1 MRLNNNW
8 MKHHGKLIRLILLS
22 VVALVLVFT
31 LCKRCTQVGGPSANE
46 IYVPDSDEG
55 FVKKAN
61 MLLEHLI
68 EQGNEEHPK
77 VKPHSISQLKERYPA
92 LEFALP
98 YSGDAVEGARAADI
112 RLVAIN
118 PDSIRDEKDRK
129 FYYNSDIPA
138 LLEQQRK
145 QLGERIFRI
154 KFSSVDNLVIE
165 KVEVNASMFKLALVK
180 DPWNGNVMAAEDALF
195 PKENHC
201 FLAWGKS
208 VVPVK
213 QSKEGHIATG
223 GGHEKV
229 VVIDNNTHTITMK
242 NGKPVAYYDL
252 YKAFLADTTTI
263 CVRIPGSNETA
274 LYVDYMEQGKVRLR
288 PVGCYCQPYDQA
300 GPLHLIVPQSAAM
313 KGEVCKLEK
322 ELKLVLTSSKE
333 KEKLCEL
340 TITRDNPMQTL
351 SMLTYSN
358 QGRTRYDIAP
368 QLTDRFTQQIIKGLS
383 STLTNTVYEDT
394 VNLTIDPL
402 MSLEMERELE
412 KYANQLKNKGLFYK
426 DDQWELS
433 LTVMDMATGDVLA
446 APYYRSSDKGL
457 DYDLAISR
465 KNPALTRRFI
475 GSTFKPLVALA
486 AVLTKPELANLSTTN
501 DYNLLEQEGNSK
513 RKAMFYGH
521 KTTAWS
527 TKGGAAGFWNGC
539 SSMSDFF
546 ARSDD
551 VYPVALVAK
560 ALNYGQAGSPFKFTT
575 NEVYLETNNN
585 FSWPGAKFVST
596 LDHLYTLPSMK
607 EYLVHDSLQMA
618 SYVWDNLNLKT
629 DAFYGLDNVSPDPT
643 LFHYENFNRQGATL
657 NTELATWVLG
667 QGTNDWNCLKLAEA
681 WSRMLTKRKVEV
693 SLVRPKERKT
703 LPYLAEGFDNNA
715 WNDVLEALL
724 AAQGRSAK
732 LLTPMKNAVDAL
744 NAKENI
750 ADTLLL
756 FSKTGTPENYPRVE
770 WKSVDGGP
778 RWLDVGLYCMALVPK
793 SAYRDIR
800 NGKEGRG
807 IMCVM
812 RVTRIVNNKHKKLT
826 ASGNEDGIQSSDAR
840 NFFSANPAL
849 LDKFYHLVKPYL
861 AVADNKRNDKDKRI
875 KKKQ

>member
-8 MKHHGKLIRLILLS
+8 MTHHGRLLRFTLAS
-22 VVALVLVFT
+22 VVALILIFT
-31 LCKRCTQVGGPSANE
+31 LCKRCTQVGGPSAE
-46 IYVPDSDEG
+46 EVYVPDSDEG

-61 MLLEHLI
+61 LLLAHLV
-68 EQGNEEHPK
+68 EQGNHEHSK

-98 YSGDAVEGARAADI
+98 YGGDAVEGARAADI

-118 PDSIRDEKDRK
+118 PDSIKNEKDRK
-129 FYYNSDIPA
+129 FYYNSDIPT
-138 LLEQQRK
+138 LLEQQRE

-154 KFSSVDNLVIE
+154 RFSSVDNLVIE
-165 KVEVNASMFKLALVK
+165 SLEVNASMFKLALVK
-180 DPWNGNVMAAEDALF
+180 DPWNGDVVAAEDALF

-213 QSKEGHIATG
+213 QSKTGHIATG

-229 VVIDNNTHTITMK
+229 VVIDNRTHTITMK
-242 NGKPVAYYDL
+242 NGKPVAFYEL

-263 CVRIPGSNETA
+263 CVRMPGSQETA
-274 LYVDYMEQGKVRLR
+274 LYVDYLEGGEVRLR

-300 GPLHLIVPQSAAM
+300 GPLHLIVPQSPAM
-313 KGEVCKLEK
+313 KGEVCRLNQ
-322 ELKLVLTSSKE
+322 ELKLVLSSEKE

-340 TITRDNPMQTL
+340 MIARDNPMRTL
-351 SMLTYSN
+351 STLTYSN

-368 QLTDRFTQQIIKGLS
+368 QLTDRFTQQVIRGLS
-383 STLTNTVYEDT
+383 STLTNTVYEDA

-412 KYANQLKNKGLFYK
+412 KYADKLRSKDLFYK

-433 LTVMDMATGDVLA
+433 LTVMDMATGDILA

-465 KNPALTRRFI
+465 KNPALTRRFL

-486 AVLTKPELANLSTTN
+486 AVLTKPELAHLSTMGA
-501 DYNLLEQEGNSK
+501 YSLLKQEENSK
-513 RKAMFYGH
+513 SKAMFLGH

-527 TKGGAAGFWNGC
+527 AKGKSAGFWGGC
-539 SSMSDFF
+539 SSMADFF

-560 ALNYGQAGSPFKFTT
+560 ALNYGETGSPFKFTA
-575 NEVYLETNNN
+575 NEVFLEANNN

-596 LDHLYTLPSMK
+596 LDHLYTIPSMK
-607 EYLVHDSLQMA
+607 EYLIHDSLQMA
-618 SYVWDNLNLKT
+618 SYVWDNLNLKSE
-629 DAFYGLDNVSPDPT
+629 DFYGLDNVSPDPT
-643 LFHYENFNRQGATL
+643 LFHFDNFNRSGATL
-657 NTELATWVLG
+657 YNELSTWVLG

-693 SLVRPKERKT
+693 SLVRPQERKP
-703 LPYLAEGFDNNA
+703 LPSLVEGFDNDA
-715 WNDVLEALL
+715 WNEVLQALL
-724 AAQGRSAK
+724 DAQRKSPA

-744 NAKENI
+744 NKRENV

-756 FSKTGTPENYPRVE
+756 FSKTGTPDNYPRVE
-770 WKSVDGGP
+770 WKSVEGGP
-778 RWLDVGLYCMALVPK
+778 RWLDVGLYCMALMPK
-793 SAYRDIR
+793 SAYRAVQQ
-800 NGKEGRG
+800 GKEGG
-807 IMCVM
+807 GVVCVM
-812 RVTRIVNNKHKKLT
+812 RVTRIVNNKHKRLT
-826 ASGNEDGIQSSDAR
+826 AKGNEDGIQSSDAR
-840 NFFSANPAL
+840 NFFSSNPTL

-861 AVADNKRNDKDKRI
+861 TVAKTEGEGKTKRKR
-875 KKKQ
+875 Q